1 LGQFGLRYA
10 GVPAPVSNRNHCVE
24 WLDWASTAK
33 IELQQGIRM
42 DANYYHFPGTW
53 IGAAPGFMNG
63 GGFPM
68 RFADTD
74 GTPINVYQ
82 QNTNMNDEVGQ
93 AYPATIN
100 ALLDNAI
107 GANGYYGAFGANIH
121 TDNPQL
127 NPLAEAIIA
136 SAQAR
141 SVPVVSY
148 KQLLEW
154 VDGRNASSIGS
165 LSWNAGTLT
174 FVTAVGAGASGL
186 QTLLPTQGPTGT
198 LRSVTCGGASTSYA
212 VQTIKG
218 VQYAIFSA
226 VNGTC
231 QARYS

>member
-1 LGQFGLRYA
+1 
-10 GVPAPVSNRNHCVE
+10 
-24 WLDWASTAK
+24 
-33 IELQQGIRM
+33 
-42 DANYYHFPGTW
+42 
-53 IGAAPGFMNG
+53 MNG

-100 ALLDNAI
+100 ALLDNAL

-121 TDNPQL
+121 NDNPQL

-148 KQLLEW
+148 TQLLEW

-165 LSWNAGTLT
+165 LAWNAGTLT
-174 FVTAVGAGASGL
+174 FVTAVGDGANGL
-186 QTLLPTQGPTGT
+186 QALLPTQGPSGS
-198 LRSVTCGGASTSYA
+198 LRSLMCAGSPTSYT

-218 VQYAIFSA
+218 VQYAMFTA
-226 VNGTC
+226 VSGTC